1 VTFDTCGSSPVASIF
16 EALLSCFECAVGWRR
31 HREMMRKGQQRTA
44 SDRRTFLTAF
54 ALAIWWV
61 AVLAPRAE
69 AYIDPS
75 AGGMLVQLIL
85 AGTAGVAVLGKLF
98 WGRVKRLFGFT
109 TSERLPPRSDGDP
122 PHDDV

>member
-1 VTFDTCGSSPVASIF
+1 MQHDRGRRAIERSILVTS
-16 EALLSCFECAVGWRR
+16 L
-31 HREMMRKGQQRTA
+31 
-44 SDRRTFLTAF
+44 

-61 AVLAPRAE
+61 LVLAPRAE

-98 WGRVKRLFGFT
+98 WGRVKGFFGFRVRQDPVSPLGNT
-109 TSERLPPRSDGDP
+109 KP
-122 PHDDV
+122 PHDRV

>member
-1 VTFDTCGSSPVASIF
+1 MLVQ
-16 EALLSCFECAVGWRR
+16 
-31 HREMMRKGQQRTA
+31 MMRNGEQRSAGERATL
-44 SDRRTFLTAF
+44 LTAF
-54 ALAIWWV
+54 ALAVWWV

-109 TSERLPPRSDGDP
+109 ASESQPPRSDGDP
-122 PHDDV
+122 PHDHV